1 MLEKRGEELIF
12 LGLRWRN
19 SFILFVTIVLVWAM
33 FFFPLF
39 FPSSTFIPL
48 NCIRLLLWKGRTT
61 SGWVLWKTHPP
72 RIAFITI
79 RLLLGKTHPLN
90 PFPFSKPFPFLNL
103 SSATDCF
110 YSPCCHEGEKEIP
123 PKTTPPTA
131 STTISL
137 QALKEGYDALIKFY
151 DDENSKLD
159 TVVEA
164 IKCGHQTALPP
175 CTSADLIAKAK
186 IRIAEEMKQARAGRG
201 SSDEIPKE
209 IMSRSGKFCTTFST
223 PSVEETVVTYTIS
236 SISVSAVAQVQEQT
250 ASAAI
255 QNPERSE
262 KGTDN
267 WGCDWLD

>member
-39 FPSSTFIPL
+39 FFLVLHFFPWIAFVCFFGKEEQL
-48 NCIRLLLWKGRTT
+48 VV
-61 SGWVLWKTHPP
+61 VLWKTHPP
-72 RIAFITI
+72 WIAFVTI
-79 RLLLGKTHPLN
+79 RLLLWKTHPLN
-90 PFPFSKPFPFLNL
+90 PFPFLNL

-131 STTISL
+131 STTINL
-137 QALKEGYDALIKFY
+137 QALKEGYDAFLKFS
-151 DDENSKLD
+151 DNENFKLD

-164 IKCGHQTALPP
+164 FKCGHQTALPP
-175 CTSADLIAKAK
+175 YTSADLIAKAK
-186 IRIAEEMKQARAGRG
+186 IRIAEEMQQARAGSE

-223 PSVEETVVTYTIS
+223 PSVEETVITYTIS

-250 ASAAI
+250 ASAVI
-255 QNPERSE
+255 QNPER
-262 KGTDN
+262 
-267 WGCDWLD
+267 